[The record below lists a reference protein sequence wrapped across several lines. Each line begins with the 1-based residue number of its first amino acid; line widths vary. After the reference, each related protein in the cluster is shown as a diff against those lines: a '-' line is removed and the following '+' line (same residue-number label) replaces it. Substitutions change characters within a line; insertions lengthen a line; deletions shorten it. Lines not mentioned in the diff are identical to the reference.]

1 MVMNSLLR
9 EMVLMGEGHEMR
21 WGGVAGIGAVV
32 LGIIGGIV
40 MRGAPKVTDATGLIA
55 SYFLDHRGQIMTGA
69 VLYAIAIALF
79 VWFGAALSTAFRRVD
94 ETSDLPAIVLAG
106 VILFSAIAFVAVS
119 VFAGATYAISGNRS
133 LLPFAAGLYIVV
145 TVMGTITGVAVALT
159 SAAAALAIAHTNV
172 FPMWMAWFAGI
183 VAVARLLAAFPAGV
197 TGGALMPG
205 GWLQTWIPGVLT
217 VLWVL
222 AASVLLVRE
231 HLPAV
236 AVRTPHV
243 MGPGPA

>member
-1 MVMNSLLR
+1 
-9 EMVLMGEGHEMR
+9 MGEGHEIR
-21 WGGVAGIGAVV
+21 WGGIAGIGAVL
-32 LGIIGGIV
+32 LGIIGGI
-40 MRGAPKVTDATGLIA
+40 MMGGAPKVTDSTGVIA

-79 VWFGAALSTAFRRVD
+79 VWFGAALSTAFRRAD
-94 ETSDLPAIVLAG
+94 ETSDLPAVVLAG
-106 VILFSAIAFVAVS
+106 VILVSAIAFVAIS
-119 VFAGATYAISGNRS
+119 VFAGATYAMTGHPS
-133 LLPFAAGLYIVV
+133 LLPFAAGPYTIV

-159 SAAAALAIAHTNV
+159 LAAAALAIAHTHV

-183 VAVARLLAAFPAGV
+183 VALVRLLAAFPAGV

-205 GWLQTWIPGVLT
+205 GWLQTWVPGVLT

-236 AVRTPHV
+236 TVRAPHA
-243 MGPGPA
+243 MGPGPV